1 MSPAMS
7 QIRHPAIGARR
18 HRFVI
23 EHPQEVPDGIGGILR
38 GFAAAGH
45 VWGELT
51 ARSGDEPFE
60 AGGFAPR
67 RELALRV
74 RGFGGP
80 PLDPGMR
87 LRLRNRL
94 FDILAVLD
102 PDGRGRTRLV
112 LLQEQPATE
121 TPA

>member
-7 QIRHPAIGARR
+7 PARHPAIGARR

-23 EHPQEVPDGIGGILR
+23 EQPQEVPDGIGGVVR

-45 VWGELT
+45 VWGELV

-87 LRLRNRL
+87 LRLRARL

-121 TPA
+121 NPA